1 MYQSFF
7 KKLYHN
13 VYARIRRN
21 PSSSKLTITV
31 SFTVDGK
38 SFKATTIKS
47 VSEVQALKTMADFH
61 RPQSIMAV
69 VVLGT
74 KKMVYREDF
83 DTDSLPQSIQQTSN
97 EHQTIVNNNMQHTP
111 TNTPTPSLGFGDLPI
126 TADAQF
132 NGLGDIRVKQYVD
145 KMMEEER
152 KAQRLSELE
161 KELSQKKEEIH
172 KLNLHISKQES
183 ALDNHEQ
190 EIEHLQADLEAKKSI
205 RYWAGLTGDILESIG
220 IKKESLKAPLAGFLT
235 TEEEQSN
242 EHKTLPDSSGIVE
255 ETVVNDK
262 RAELIALIHEY
273 LQHVDDTTLS
283 NIFRIFSD
291 IEQDRSMATYLIQQ
305 IKLKKQE
312 SNANI

>member
-47 VSEVQALKTMADFH
+47 VSEVQALKTMAEFH

-69 VVLGT
+69 VELGT
-74 KKMVYREDF
+74 KKVVYQEDF
-83 DTDSLPQSIQQTSN
+83 NTDSLSQNIEQTSN
-97 EHQTIVNNNMQHTP
+97 EHQTLVNNNMQQTP
-111 TNTPTPSLGFGDLPI
+111 TNTQAPSMGFSDMPF

-132 NGLGDIRVKQYVD
+132 NGFGDVRVKQYVD
-145 KMMEEER
+145 KMMDEER
-152 KAQRLSELE
+152 KARRLSELE
-161 KELSQKKEEIH
+161 KELSKKKEEIH
-172 KLNLHISKQES
+172 NLNLHISKQES

-235 TEEEQSN
+235 TEENQSS
-242 EHKTLPDSSGIVE
+242 ERKTLPDTSGIVE
-255 ETVVNDK
+255 ETAVNDK

-291 IEQDRSMATYLIQQ
+291 IEQDKTLATYLIQQ
-305 IKLKKQE
+305 IKLKRQE
-312 SNANI
+312 TDANI

>member
-21 PSSSKLTITV
+21 PSSSKIAITV

-38 SFKATTIKS
+38 SFKAATIKS
-47 VSEVQALKTMADFH
+47 ISEVQALKTMADFH

-83 DTDSLPQSIQQTSN
+83 DTDSLPQNIQQTSS
-97 EHQTIVNNNMQHTP
+97 EHQTLVNNNMQHTP
-111 TNTPTPSLGFGDLPI
+111 TNTQAPSGGFGDLPI
-126 TADAQF
+126 TADTQF
-132 NGLGDIRVKQYVD
+132 NGLGDVRVKQYVD

-161 KELSQKKEEIH
+161 KELSKKKEEIH

-242 EHKTLPDSSGIVE
+242 EHKSLPDNSGIVE

-262 RAELIALIHEY
+262 RTELIALIHEY

-291 IEQDRSMATYLIQQ
+291 IEQDRNMATYLIQQ